1 MDGMAGRREAG
12 PAIGLIDLEEDL
24 VTTRIRRLLALAAA
38 LVGLLMFA
46 SCGGGDDNDSADTGS
61 TPAAPA
67 AKGVFVGKAGDSGA
81 YVALVSDGK
90 EVTGYV
96 CNGTAETK
104 ATDLAWVWL
113 KPTSVAAGKAT
124 LENRKGETVGTVSFA
139 DGAASGNVTVA
150 GQEESYSAE
159 LAKGDAGLYRATKGE
174 WDTPGSLEAGW
185 IVLADGTQRGALGTY
200 GKEGAD
206 AGGGASQAVR
216 FVSHLPVILES
227 VPSLNTAV
235 HSINLGA
242 AGSVPVQSITNV
254 GTLRVAQPI
263 GSPEAGAGSRSS

>member
-1 MDGMAGRREAG
+1 
-12 PAIGLIDLEEDL
+12 
-24 VTTRIRRLLALAAA
+24 VTTRIRRTLLLPAA

-46 SCGGGDDNDSADTGS
+46 SCGGDDDSASTGS
-61 TPAAPA
+61 TSAGPA

-96 CNGTAETK
+96 CNGTPDTK
-104 ATDLAWVWL
+104 AADIAWLWL

-124 LENRKGETVGTVSFA
+124 LENRKGETVGTVSFS
-139 DGAASGNVTVA
+139 DGAASGKVTIG
-150 GQEESYSAE
+150 GQEQSYSAK

-174 WDTPGSLEAGW
+174 WDTPGSIEAGW

-200 GKEGAD
+200 GQEGAD
-206 AGGGASQAVR
+206 AGGRASQAVR
-216 FVSHLPVILES
+216 FVSHLPVILEA
-227 VPSLNTAV
+227 VPALNAAAPG
-235 HSINLGA
+235 SINLGA
-242 AGSVPVQSITNV
+242 AGNVPVQSITNV

-263 GSPEAGAGSRSS
+263 GSPEVGGGSRSS